1 MDKLNCVNLTFME
14 KIGLLYRV
22 SSKPQETDG
31 SSLDVQKEIGI
42 KISKILGLKYQEFD
56 EGVQSSFKVEIN
68 QRPKLVEL
76 LDEIQKP
83 NGIRKVWVFNTDRL
97 GRYSQSWY
105 SILKVFIDF
114 GVQIYIGDS
123 TKPYDLNNSP
133 DKLMIGVLS
142 LISQYDNELRRMR
155 SIMGK
160 RNSLRNG
167 NTYLGST
174 IPFGYTVKNKKLKE
188 DEKESFHLRKIFTMY
203 NQGKSTMDI
212 KMYLDKIPDIKP
224 RRTKLGWNLGTIQKM
239 MRNTIYIGT
248 QVWKWEEKL
257 PNGDITTVDEIIIK
271 TPKLIEKE
279 LWESVNQKMNLH
291 LQKRKKSIPTD
302 QILGG
307 TIVCNECGL
316 SLSYRKRGNS
326 QQYYGRCSEYSWKH
340 NKDYLD
346 NKKKNYNKTNCKMK
360 RSLNIVETDEKIL
373 DKIIDIITKSS
384 IVREK
389 YKIKDLSPKW
399 DSETKNS
406 KRLGSIRTQLRN
418 KRRELESLENEQIQ
432 IEYDVR
438 TKKISES
445 IGSKLREKF
454 KTSIEIV
461 QEEIDLTKN
470 EERLISESKGWV
482 NWISKMEKDVKKIM
496 NSSLEQKRDFINR
509 NVQNIKVFFDEKSKE
524 HDITVNF
531 RLPIVGDELI
541 YDKKGIINETGFK
554 DYKIKDG
561 DKTVNFRFEKPV
573 QIRTKLN
580 KEVRKILNERII
592 QLKEVEFLSL
602 KNICETL
609 NKERLLTPTGKN
621 WDKPKLSSYYRTI
634 KGKTPKKV

>member
-1 MDKLNCVNLTFME
+1 ME

-340 NKDYLD
+340 NKNYLD

-418 KRRELESLENEQIQ
+418 KRRELESLEDEQIQ

-461 QEEIDLTKN
+461 QEEIDLIKN

-524 HDITVNF
+524 HDITINF

-541 YDKKGIINETGFK
+541 YDKKGVINETGFK

-580 KEVRKILNERII
+580 KEVRKVLNERII

>member
-1 MDKLNCVNLTFME
+1 ME

-340 NKDYLD
+340 NKNYLD

-406 KRLGSIRTQLRN
+406 KRLGSIRTKLRN
-418 KRRELESLENEQIQ
+418 KRRELESLEDEQIQ

-461 QEEIDLTKN
+461 QEEIDLIKN

-524 HDITVNF
+524 HDITINF

-580 KEVRKILNERII
+580 KEVRKVLNERII